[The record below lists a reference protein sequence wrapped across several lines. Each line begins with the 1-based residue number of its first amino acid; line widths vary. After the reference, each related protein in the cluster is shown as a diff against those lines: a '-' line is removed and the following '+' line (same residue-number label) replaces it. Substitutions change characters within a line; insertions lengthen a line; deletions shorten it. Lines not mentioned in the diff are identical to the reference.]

1 VGKPIYFK
9 LLCRIERNKYLIPSK
24 SKIGIA
30 VIGNICSSKT
40 HKIGTISK
48 QNKSTIRYFCSHFL
62 VMAFV
67 TINATIRFGKKAH
80 KTL

>member
-1 VGKPIYFK
+1 MAYLK
-9 LLCRIERNKYLIPSK
+9 RNKYLIPSK

-40 HKIGTISK
+40 HKIRTIVK
-48 QNKSTIRYFCSHFL
+48 QTKSIIRYFWSHFL
-62 VMAFV
+62 AMAFV
-67 TINATIRFGKKAH
+67 TINATIRFGKNAH